1 VYDDIDVKDAGS
13 STEHV
18 AHIGRK
24 AGRGLT
30 WTLLGTFG
38 TKFGS
43 LAVGM
48 VMARLLTPADFGV
61 YAVAVA
67 AAAFAM
73 YVNDVGIIAACVQWR
88 GKLEDIA
95 PTASVIAAV
104 SSVLAYGAI
113 WLCAPSFADLAG
125 VPDAAP
131 VVRILSLIIV
141 VDGITGVQSA
151 ALMRRFQQ
159 DRLTKANM
167 IGWVANTA
175 VALPMAFGGSGAYSF
190 VCGQLAGSIVTGVIV
205 YKMSQLPIQ
214 VGFDREV
221 TKRLLIFGLPWAV
234 TLGIEAV
241 LLNADFVI
249 VGNVLG
255 AGALG
260 FYMLAFNISNWVP
273 GLVGT
278 AVRYVALPSFSRLAE
293 HDPEA
298 LQLGVRR
305 SVPILVSAVLPVAAV
320 MATLAPQII
329 EVLYGEKWGPS
340 AVVLRFLA
348 ALMVVRMLTAFA
360 TDILASM
367 GSTKATTWLNAGW
380 ALALLPALWIG
391 THLDGIRGA
400 AIAHSVVAVV
410 VALPLSILAVRRA
423 GVRLLPTV
431 PALVRPFLGAIVSAV
446 VILLVQRV
454 VGNNSLVQ
462 LVIAGGAGM
471 LAFVLSVITRDQI
484 RQIRTRLTRVRST

>member
-1 VYDDIDVKDAGS
+1 MSVYDEIGVKDADS

-18 AHIGRK
+18 AHIGRQ

-30 WTLLGTFG
+30 WSLLGTFG

-43 LAVGM
+43 FAVGLI
-48 VMARLLTPADFGV
+48 MARLLSPADFGV

-104 SSVLAYGAI
+104 SSLLAYAAI
-113 WLCAPSFADLAG
+113 WLCAPSFATLAG

-131 VVRILSLIIV
+131 VVRLLSLIIV
-141 VDGITGVQSA
+141 IDGITGVQSA

-159 DRLTKANM
+159 DKLTKANM

-175 VALPMAFGGSGAYSF
+175 VTLPMAFGGSGAYSF
-190 VCGQLAGSIVTGVIV
+190 VCGQLAGAVVTGVIV
-205 YKMSQLPIQ
+205 FMMAKLPIQ
-214 VGFDREV
+214 VGFDRAV
-221 TKRLLIFGLPWAV
+221 TKKLLKFGLPWAA
-234 TLGIEAV
+234 TLGIEAILV
-241 LLNADFVI
+241 NADFVI

-298 LQLGVRR
+298 LQMGVRR
-305 SVPILVSAVLPVAAV
+305 SVPILVTAVLPVAV
-320 MATLAPQII
+320 LMATLAPQMID
-329 EVLYGEKWGPS
+329 VLYGEKWGPS
-340 AVVLRFLA
+340 AVVLRYLA

-360 TDILASM
+360 IDILASV

-380 ALALLPALWIG
+380 AVALLPALWIG
-391 THLDGIRGA
+391 THLEGIRGA
-400 AIAHSVVAVV
+400 AIAHSIVAVV
-410 VALPLSILAVRRA
+410 VALPLSLLAVRLA
-423 GVRLLPTV
+423 GVSLLP
-431 PALVRPFLGAIVSAV
+431 ALPKLIRPMIAAAVSAA

-454 VGNNSLVQ
+454 VGHSSFVQ
-462 LVIAGGAGM
+462 LVAAGGAGM
-471 LAFVLSVITRDQI
+471 LTFVLLVITKDQVSQVRRRVI
-484 RQIRTRLTRVRST
+484 RVR